1 MRHRNCVEV
10 VTDYRDRCL
19 WFDGLEMA
27 ILTQVNRKRAIEF
40 FRKLNPK
47 RPREPRLL
55 RKKYSTRTDEAIR
68 KASGRAD

>member
-10 VTDYRDRCL
+10 VTDYRDRCLWFDCL

-40 FRKLNPK
+40 FRKLNP
-47 RPREPRLL
+47 E
-55 RKKYSTRTDEAIR
+55 TAAGT
-68 KASGRAD
+68 ASASKEVFNPDR

>member
-40 FRKLNPK
+40 FRKLNP
-47 RPREPRLL
+47 E
-55 RKKYSTRTDEAIR
+55 TAAGT
-68 KASGRAD
+68 ASASKEVFNPDR